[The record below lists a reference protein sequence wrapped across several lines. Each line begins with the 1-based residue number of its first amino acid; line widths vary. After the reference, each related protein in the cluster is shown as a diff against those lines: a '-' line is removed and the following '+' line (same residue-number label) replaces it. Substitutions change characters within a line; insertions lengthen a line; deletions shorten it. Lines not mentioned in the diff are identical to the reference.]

1 MKESFMKE
9 SENKVVT
16 PFVAAESKP
25 RMVNKAVQT
34 SEDIHVGPNT
44 QLSGGFNTNGM
55 MIVDGRVDSADI
67 SSDRLIISHI
77 GNLEGKAVVQRAE
90 ISGVFNG
97 DLVAGDEVI
106 VRPTAK
112 IAGTVRCQKL
122 VIHRGARI
130 ECTFSCT
137 PEAELNAVAA
147 ANEPTSDRLL
157 KLRKNIASQREQRVF
172 LAGVGSVFA
181 LMGAVAMLVGLKMVL
196 S

>member
-1 MKESFMKE
+1 MIKESD
-9 SENKVVT
+9 NKVVT
-16 PFVAAESKP
+16 PFVAAENKT
-25 RMVNKAVQT
+25 RVLKAVQT

-90 ISGVFNG
+90 ISGVFDG

-137 PEAELNAVAA
+137 PETEQDANAA
-147 ANEPTSDRLL
+147 ANETSNDRML
-157 KLRKNIASQREQRVF
+157 KLRKRTTSARERRVF
-172 LAGVGSVFA
+172 LAGAGSVMA
-181 LMGAVAMLVGLKMVL
+181 LIGGVAMLVGLKMVL

>member
-1 MKESFMKE
+1 MIKE

-16 PFVAAESKP
+16 PFVSAAESKA
-25 RMVNKAVQT
+25 RAAKAVQT

-55 MIVDGRVDSADI
+55 MIVDGRVESGDI
-67 SSDRLIISHI
+67 AADRLIISHI
-77 GNLEGKAVVQRAE
+77 GNLEGKAVVHRAE

-97 DLVAGDEVI
+97 DMVAGDEVI

-130 ECTFSCT
+130 ECMFSCT
-137 PEAELNAVAA
+137 ADQDAETPQAVKEGLPQRLQWLHQTMGTAR
-147 ANEPTSDRLL
+147 DRRLIL
-157 KLRKNIASQREQRVF
+157 TGA
-172 LAGVGSVFA
+172 GSVFA
-181 LMGAVAMLVGLKMVL
+181 FMGFVGMLVGLKMVL

>member
-1 MKESFMKE
+1 MKE

-25 RMVNKAVQT
+25 RVVKAVQT

-137 PEAELNAVAA
+137 PEAELNTGAA

>member
-25 RMVNKAVQT
+25 RVVKAVQT